1 MVDIVQQMNVG
12 PNGFAHCLKQAGR
25 VVQIF
30 LGAPIV
36 LTRQGA
42 IRRFIHAAVATHPID
57 FVETRNAALRTN
69 GQVAH
74 FFVTQHF
81 VYRFCGVAACGV
93 RIRHDGGTA
102 STA

>member
-1 MVDIVQQMNVG
+1 MNVG

-30 LGAPIV
+30 LSAPIV
-36 LTRQGA
+36 LAWQRA
-42 IRRFIHAAVATHPID
+42 IGRFVHAAVATDAID
-57 FVETRNAALRTN
+57 FVEAGNAALRTN

-74 FFVTQHF
+74 FFVTKHF
-81 VYRFCGVAACGV
+81 VYRFCGVAARGV
-93 RIRHDGGTA
+93 RIRHDGGTT